1 MEDLTICT
9 ARDPEVFQRVWER
22 VMGAKAVQ
30 TEEAQP
36 PAPSPVLPAQPGVDG
51 DLSCAYLRSL
61 ADAPMTPVP
70 RDSTGCDLTDSPPP
84 ECSARLRQQT
94 LEALEGW
101 QFYRHLA
108 RRTRNGAAR
117 TLTTLA
123 SDAHRQARRLSAAY
137 FLMTGLRYWPTE
149 QLAAPAIPSLWGA
162 VRSRYQAEQ
171 QGELTC
177 RMAVDETADPALR
190 ELYGELADAC
200 RERCRQL
207 RALLEQSC
215 P

>member
-177 RMAVDETADPALR
+177 RMAVDETADPSMPGTR
-190 ELYGELADAC
+190 PSGG
-200 RERCRQL
+200 R
-207 RALLEQSC
+207 SSS
-215 P
+215 PGTTTISWTPSIW